1 MAYDYYLVN
10 GTKGKGNALNIP
22 VDNLIYRNFKD
33 ISSIDLQTMNIKKKD
48 AANYFKEYNK
58 DINING
64 MFYIASYPHKKKDTK
79 TYAPIFDIASDNTR
93 EYFDLLRE
101 YAEKRDYQSK
111 NNMNLKLELDK
122 KLNDLIKDI
131 SYDILQE
138 NNSRLLS
145 YESLIASDVKDIY
158 KQKFTDYPNKGTN
171 QYIDSRIYLL
181 RNYLTNYT
189 QLRNIILEY
198 ISYKEYGHIVRR
210 TVINEPKGWD
220 NEGFEKIEPY
230 LKDKPRILCK
240 QMTLDQ
246 FIDMN

>member
-10 GTKGKGNALNIP
+10 GTKGKGTALNVP
-22 VDNLIYRNFKD
+22 VDGMIYRDFKD
-33 ISSIDLQTMNIKKKD
+33 ISTLDLQTMNIKKKD
-48 AANYFKEYNK
+48 AYNYFKEYNA
-58 DINING
+58 DTNING
-64 MFYIASYPHKKKDTK
+64 MFYVASYPHKKRDTK
-79 TYAPIFDIASDNTR
+79 TYAPIFDITSDNTK
-93 EYFDLLRE
+93 EYLEILRE

-111 NNMNLKLELDK
+111 NGLNLKLDLDK
-122 KLNDLIKDI
+122 KLDELIHDI
-131 SYDILQE
+131 SYDILKE
-138 NNSRLLS
+138 YKAKLFS
-145 YESLIASDVKDIY
+145 YESLIASNLKEIY
-158 KQKFTDYPNKGTN
+158 KERFTDFLDKGTN

-198 ISYKEYGHIVRR
+198 ISYKENGYIVRR

-220 NEGFEKIEPY
+220 NEGLEKIEPY
-230 LKDKPRILCK
+230 PINKPKVLYK